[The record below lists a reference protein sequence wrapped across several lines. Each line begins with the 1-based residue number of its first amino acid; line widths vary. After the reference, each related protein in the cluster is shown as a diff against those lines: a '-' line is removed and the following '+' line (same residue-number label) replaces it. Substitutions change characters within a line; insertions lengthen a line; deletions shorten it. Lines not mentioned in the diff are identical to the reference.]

1 MKLSQYSVS
10 LWFVKKLAVML
21 VIANDLL
28 TKLLSILSLLCLPL
42 NSTLSDEPGLR
53 RQIHVSAAS
62 GQSFS

>member
-1 MKLSQYSVS
+1 
-10 LWFVKKLAVML
+10 ML
-21 VIANDLL
+21 VLAYDLL
-28 TKLLSILSLLCLPL
+28 TKLLSILSLFRLPL